1 MVPYPDAISTK
12 SIGDGGRKRS
22 FFFAGEKYL
31 PEYVI
36 ASAAKQSCSPQ
47 TADCFVASLLAMTK
61 VSDMPPDDRPLR
73 GITYP
78 GCKANF
84 VR

>member
-61 VSDMPPDDRPLR
+61 VSDMPPDNRPLI
-73 GITYP
+73 GIT
-78 GCKANF
+78 CQDVKLIV